1 MLGIATRCLS
11 VSTEGELREVI
22 SHLANLVTFDKAALC
37 AVKPAEGGMAITHL
51 INHSFGKAWESVYAG
66 QGFHR
71 VDPILKFQPK
81 DSPVFDWHEAI
92 EVENRSVNRD
102 FFAAAREFSLV
113 GGMAFT
119 CAFRNTPS
127 YRSVL
132 SLSGIPVRE
141 SARTSEIL
149 GSIGPHI
156 HEAYGRIVDQSFQSL
171 AGVPTR
177 DVARGTG
184 DGQRM
189 SSGSPFST
197 TEPLGSA
204 TLSEREREVLCW
216 VQQGKTYWEISQIIG
231 ISERTVKYHLARI
244 KSRLDV
250 VSPCHAVA
258 KALRMGLI
266 S

>member
-11 VSTEGELREVI
+11 VSTEGELRDVI
-22 SHLANLVTFDKAALC
+22 SRLADLVTFDKAALC

-51 INHSFGKAWESVYAG
+51 INHSFGKAWEAVYAG

-81 DSPVFDWHEAI
+81 ESTVFDWHDAI
-92 EVENRSVNRD
+92 KVESRSMNHD
-102 FFAAAREFSLV
+102 FFAAAREFALV

-119 CAFRNTPS
+119 CAFRDTPP

-141 SARTSEIL
+141 SARASEIL
-149 GSIGPHI
+149 TSIGPHI
-156 HEAYGRIVDQSFQSL
+156 HEAYGRIVYQSFSTLQGPS
-171 AGVPTR
+171 AKAAIDTHEG
-177 DVARGTG
+177 AFG
-184 DGQRM
+184 
-189 SSGSPFST
+189 SSFVSPE
-197 TEPLGSA
+197 EPASA
-204 TLSEREREVLCW
+204 TLSDREREVLCW
-216 VQQGKTYWEISQIIG
+216 VQQGKTYWEISKIIG